1 MVTKDETGD
10 YGWAVYDDNNR
21 AVSQSFPDR
30 KQARAAAI
38 AYIKRT
44 GKFANVTVT
53 DGDHEGEVDWQPWW
67 NEGSKQQFCR
77 ENGIKLKRVQN
88 SLHKAMMVGVAKA
101 KREKALAYPSD
112 PDGGGRRVA
121 AITTLERKLAM
132 MERDLALGMVEAS
145 RVEKV
150 RQQLADAK
158 DSTKPLK

>member
-1 MVTKDETGD
+1 MDEDAIKQLLAGMT
-10 YGWAVYDDNNR
+10 NR
-21 AVSQSFPDR
+21 DVDR
-30 KQARAAAI
+30 KLYALGMVSVRTDRMSIDA
-38 AYIKRT
+38 KREQLLEAFRQ
-44 GKFANVTVT
+44 GK
-53 DGDHEGEVDWQPWW
+53 W
-67 NEGSKQQFCR
+67 NGQKSMD
-77 ENGIKLKRVQN
+77 

-121 AITTLERKLAM
+121 AITHLERKLAM